1 MLRLSQK
8 GDTPMTDKDKEL
20 YLDIL
25 LALGGYS
32 IKEKNN
38 DEKTCQSICQSKPQT
53 LENTEFLEP

>member
-1 MLRLSQK
+1 
-8 GDTPMTDKDKEL
+8 MTDKDKEL